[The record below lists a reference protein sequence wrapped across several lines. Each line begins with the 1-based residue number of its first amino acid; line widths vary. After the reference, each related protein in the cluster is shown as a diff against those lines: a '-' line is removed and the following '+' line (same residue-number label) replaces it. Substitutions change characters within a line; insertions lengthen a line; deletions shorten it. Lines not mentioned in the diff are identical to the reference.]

1 MSKTVA
7 EEIRL
12 MMQKVEEAMGR
23 SYDMELEVENWED
36 PASEDDEN
44 WPAYRT
50 LGINYSISGK
60 YIPAR
65 IQYDDYD
72 HPAEYPELDEVDV
85 FDAETGQ
92 LLQNLPKHLDDEI
105 EEAIWRDAEQRK
117 KDDDYDPYDRYD
129 NYR

>member
-1 MSKTVA
+1 MPKTVA

-72 HPAEYPELDEVDV
+72 HPAEYPELDEVEV

-105 EEAIWRDAEQRK
+105 EEAIWKHAKSQQ
-117 KDDDYDPYDRYD
+117 DDYDPPDRYD
-129 NYR
+129 DYR

>member
-1 MSKTVA
+1 MSKTIA
-7 EEIRL
+7 EEIRA
-12 MMQKVEEAMGR
+12 MMNKVEEAMGR
-23 SYDMELEVENWED
+23 NYDMELEVENWED

-85 FDAETGQ
+85 FDVATGQ
-92 LLQNLPKHLDDEI
+92 PLQNLPDHIGDEI
-105 EEAIWRDAEQRK
+105 EEAIWKHAKSQR
-117 KDDDYDPYDRYD
+117 DDYDPPDRDDFYDRY
-129 NYR
+129 

>member
-50 LGINYSISGK
+50 LGINYSISGR

-105 EEAIWRDAEQRK
+105 EEAIWKHAKSQQ
-117 KDDDYDPYDRYD
+117 DDYDPPDRYD